1 MAGWFSLTGW
11 FWSLWAFLGWCVW
24 LAKWAVLAATLYPEN
39 KPRNEKTEKTGDDM
53 KAKADTLLREIRAA
67 WRKLT
72 KADALELRAA
82 FVAHLKNPEPCIPPP
97 SAEEDV
103 AGITPPPSRNPLPS
117 LPSLASTVLE
127 MNIAGYYSIGDG
139 DGGGRYR
146 ALAVALALH
155 VAIVGHHAL
164 VSMTETNCRR
174 RVKHCTDVVGKL
186 VLYTI
191 FYLPC
196 FLYRDV
202 AFAEPHRR
210 GKFLCVTARLFI
222 SGFWSCSGPNG
233 IVQVGWYLAA
243 WAGPLWSFAMSF
255 LLSMSQSCNPKC
267 HVCDVHR
274 YRKRMMR
281 CETCGRI
288 YCSKECAKK
297 DRPNHACRRAKD
309 HACRRAKAPARDEA
323 GAERREERRK
333 RGPKKDL

>member
-1 MAGWFSLTGW
+1 MAGWFSLTGC

-82 FVAHLKNPEPCIPPP
+82 FVARLKNPEPCIPPP

-103 AGITPPPSRNPLPS
+103 AGVTPPPSTNPLPS
-117 LPSLASTVLE
+117 LASIVLE

-146 ALAVALALH
+146 ALAAALALH

-174 RVKHCTDVVGKL
+174 RVKHCTDVVGTL
-186 VLYTI
+186 VVYTI

-243 WAGPLWSFAMSF
+243 WAGPLWSFAMSY
-255 LLSMSQSCNPKC
+255 LLSMSKSCNPKC
-267 HVCDVHR
+267 HVCEVHR

-297 DRPNHACRRAKD
+297 DRPNHACRRAK
-309 HACRRAKAPARDEA
+309 APARDEA